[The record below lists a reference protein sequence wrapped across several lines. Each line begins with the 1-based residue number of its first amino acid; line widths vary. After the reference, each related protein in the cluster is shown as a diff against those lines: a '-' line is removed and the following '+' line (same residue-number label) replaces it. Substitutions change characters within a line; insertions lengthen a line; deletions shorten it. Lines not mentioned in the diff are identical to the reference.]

1 MIAKL
6 QRAAVAVV
14 LVVGLS
20 LEVVGQ
26 SASTGRALRSA
37 PPRAAAENQ
46 AVVREQ
52 LAAGNAIDAFPLLER
67 ILRDTDDLSGPLQTE
82 AERAIAALPL
92 ELHER
97 LEQQMAPRAQ
107 DVLTAALT
115 GGDEPQLALALRQ
128 YGWTRAGAA
137 GWLAAGLRARD
148 TARWQTAEAA
158 GRRVLAHRAATPTQR
173 ASALLLTVESL
184 LQSGKIASAT
194 RIWDD
199 SKASLGNVPVRQAG
213 RARPLEDL
221 ITEQFRPA
229 GELVSEST
237 STSEET
243 LPVLVARWQRDLR
256 PSAPV
261 SEGLALLAK
270 PFRAHGA
277 ISFPVQQPVVAG
289 NAVLLRTI
297 DQVIACDLTTGEKL
311 WRAALPEFSRL
322 QDHPALLENS
332 MYRTAILDSFWR
344 REQVD
349 SVFASLT
356 TDGERVFVVEESSDQ
371 ARQMLPQ
378 RPSPPERDDEPPPPI
393 SNHLAAYDVS
403 TGDLAWRIGGESVSP
418 SYPLGGVYFLGPPT
432 AVDEALFGVG
442 QRSGELGV
450 YAIDRR
456 RGELLWWVTLG
467 QVERPLSGDLLRRGT
482 ACPVVWE
489 QGLLICPTTAGVV
502 AAVDATTR
510 QLRWLTRYPDRQR
523 EIVLPQPGAIRPRSR
538 PESWWDAWRTA
549 SVWPVGDRILST
561 SPESNEWLL
570 INVADGSVVQ
580 RGLRNGAIA
589 VVGIVGQTLV
599 LAESSAI
606 RGVDLTSGEV
616 RWRAVTGDLAGQGVI
631 HGDVL
636 VQPLA
641 EGTLATI
648 QIEDGRVDWL
658 RGGDPLP
665 MGRLTRTSR
674 GWLLAGPGGLCALAS
689 RSEAAGVI
697 ESLPTS
703 AGGPA
708 REVRLARL
716 ELQRGRP
723 HATWERLI
731 GSMNDTRR
739 EALLTTGLAWLER
752 DASIWKT
759 VQSRLLE
766 LALSADERF
775 TVRLSLLDAAV
786 RAGEPEAALTFA
798 LDALEERPEG
808 TCRIDSSP
816 MRVVRRDRLLQ
827 GRIDQ
832 LLRAAEPSAR
842 SVLDQRLEER
852 LGEVLAKKDPF
863 GVQGWLDRL
872 GPLPWA
878 RERTLEHQEAAFL
891 GRSLLETELRLLD
904 LSGGSRSRLHVDGRV
919 RLAELLR
926 DAGFPRDGH
935 AILADLSNRQPGARS
950 ANGANVAG
958 LWRGLQDRPEW
969 TGSFQPATDVWP
981 VRKPWSEAHQ
991 RRNENVY
998 QFGAEV
1004 RAEPGSLIDRLDVS
1018 IDRQGRWVQFAGDG
1032 QSGPWR
1038 ADLPS
1043 SSSPFRYVYFRHATW
1058 GWGRLAIV
1066 RVGSELFAVTPFNA
1080 RGEPQAQV
1088 LWTIDTAATIQPM
1101 SDQVDVVPLRDRT
1114 GVRSEE
1120 LTMFDPFGR
1129 EIAAVGP
1136 VRPRYL
1142 CYREQSVLRAIE
1154 TSTGAVL
1161 WERFDLPDGTI
1172 TFGDDDAVAV
1182 WQPTSG
1188 RLELLSAIDGRTLEV
1203 RNWAVSPDDLL
1214 QIEDLRAWVV
1224 ERGPQTVVRLV
1235 DVATNKTLWRQVW
1248 FGDATPFLLD
1258 RQTIGLLDPRG
1269 VLAVF
1274 SAETG
1279 GLLGEPLT
1287 VDCPAAIDRIA
1298 VAADADRWYVTWT
1311 PRLENLWLL
1320 LKGQPRSSF
1329 RMPFVDGTLLAIDRS
1344 RVQIDW
1350 RRTLHQ
1356 EPFPIDQFRNAPV
1369 LWQIWKLP
1377 ASGSGGN
1384 QLGDGLV
1391 RLIDKRTGEI
1401 AYEARSANMQPYL
1414 NLQADPESQLLDLQL
1429 SNETVRL
1436 HYRGEP
1442 PPPEEA
1448 EKEP

>member
-6 QRAAVAVV
+6 QRAAAAIV
-14 LVVGLS
+14 LMAGLS
-20 LEVVGQ
+20 LEGLGQ
-26 SASTGRALRSA
+26 SASTGRALRST
-37 PPRAAAENQ
+37 PPRAAEANQ
-46 AVVREQ
+46 ATIREQ
-52 LAAGNAIDAFPLLER
+52 LAAGDAIDAFPLLER
-67 ILRDTDDLSGPLQTE
+67 TFRETDDLSGPLQTE
-82 AERAIAALPL
+82 AEQAIAALTP
-92 ELHER
+92 ELRER
-97 LEQQMAPRAQ
+97 LEQQVAARAREI
-107 DVLTAALT
+107 LTAALT
-115 GGDEPQLALALRQ
+115 TGDELQLGLALRQ
-128 YGWTRAGAA
+128 YGWTRSGAA

-148 TARWQTAEAA
+148 MSRWQTAEAA
-158 GRRVLAHRAATPTQR
+158 GRRVLAHRAATPAQR
-173 ASALLLTVESL
+173 ASGLLLTVESL
-184 LQSGKIASAT
+184 LQNGETAAANE
-194 RIWDD
+194 IWEL
-199 SKASLGNVPVRQAG
+199 SKASLGTVPVSQAG
-213 RARPLEDL
+213 RAKPLAAL
-221 ITEQFRPA
+221 VAEQFQAVGDRPA
-229 GELVSEST
+229 ATAGA
-237 STSEET
+237 ET

-256 PSAPV
+256 PTAPV
-261 SEGLALLAK
+261 SEGLSLLAK

-289 NAVLLRTI
+289 NTVLVRTI
-297 DQVIACDLTTGEKL
+297 DQLIACDLTTGEKR

-356 TDGERVFVVEESSDQ
+356 TEGERVFVVEESSDQ

-378 RPSPPERDDEPPPPI
+378 RPSPPERDDEAPPPI

-403 TGDLAWRIGGESVSP
+403 TGDLAWRIGGGSISP

-432 AVDEALFGVG
+432 AVDETLYGVG
-442 QRSGELGV
+442 QRASELGV
-450 YAIDRR
+450 YALDRR

-467 QVERPLSGDLLRRGT
+467 LVERPLSGDLLRRGA
-482 ACPVVWE
+482 ACPVVWDH
-489 QGLLICPTTAGVV
+489 GLLICPTTAGVV

-510 QLRWLTRYPDRQR
+510 QLRWLARYPDRQR

-549 SVWPVGDRILST
+549 SVWPVGDRVLCA

-570 INVADGSVVQ
+570 LNVTDGAVVQ
-580 RGLRNGAIA
+580 RGPRNGAIA

-606 RGVDLTSGEV
+606 RGVDLTTGEV
-616 RWRAVTGDLAGQGVI
+616 RWRAVTGDLAGLGVI
-631 HGDVL
+631 DGDVL

-648 QIEDGRVDWL
+648 RIADGRVDWL

-665 MGRLTRTSR
+665 MGRLTRTNQ

-697 ESLPTS
+697 EAQPIAT
-703 AGGPA
+703 GGPA

-716 ELQRGRP
+716 ELQQGQP
-723 HATWERLI
+723 PEAWERLI
-731 GSMNDTRR
+731 GQMNDTRR

-752 DASIWKT
+752 DATVWKAVT
-759 VQSRLLE
+759 PRLLE
-766 LALSADERF
+766 FGRSADERF
-775 TVRLSLLDAAV
+775 AVRLSLLEAAAT
-786 RAGEPEAALTFA
+786 AGEPVAALDFA
-798 LDALEERPEG
+798 LDALDERPEG
-808 TCRIDSSP
+808 IWRIESSP
-816 MRVVRRDRLLQ
+816 TRVVRRDRLLQ
-827 GRIDQ
+827 GWIDR
-832 LLRAAEPSAR
+832 LLRAAEPAAR
-842 SVLDQRLEER
+842 SVLEQRLQER

-878 RERTLEHQEAAFL
+878 RERTLEHQAAAFL

-904 LSGGSRSRLHVDGRV
+904 LSGSSRSPSSVDGRV
-919 RLAELLR
+919 KLAEFLR
-926 DAGFPRDGH
+926 EAGFPRDAH
-935 AILADLSNRQPGARS
+935 AILADMSNRQPGARS
-950 ANGANVAG
+950 ADGTSVAS
-958 LWRGLQDRPEW
+958 LWRELRERPEW
-969 TGSFQPATDVWP
+969 SAAFQPAADVWP
-981 VRKPWSEAHQ
+981 MRKPWSEAQQ

-998 QFGAEV
+998 QFGADV

-1032 QSGPWR
+1032 QSGPWK

-1043 SSSPFRYVYFRHATW
+1043 SSSPFRYVYFRHASW

-1088 LWTIDTAATIQPM
+1088 LWTVDTAATIQPM

-1154 TSTGAVL
+1154 TSTGAAL

-1172 TFGDDDAVAV
+1172 TFGDDDVVAV
-1182 WQPTSG
+1182 WQSTTG
-1188 RLELLSAIDGRTLEV
+1188 RLELLSAIDGRTLEE
-1203 RNWAVSPDDLL
+1203 RSWSATPDDIL
-1214 QIEDLRAWVV
+1214 QIEDTRAWVI
-1224 ERGPQTVVRLV
+1224 ERGPQTALRLV
-1235 DVATNKTLWRQVW
+1235 DVVTNETLWRQVW
-1248 FGDATPFLLD
+1248 FGEATPFLLD
-1258 RQTIGLLDPRG
+1258 RQTIGVLDPQG
-1269 VLAVF
+1269 VLAIF

-1279 GLLGEPLT
+1279 APLGEPLT
-1287 VDCPAAIDRIA
+1287 VDCPPSVDRIA
-1298 VAADADRWYVTWT
+1298 VAVDADRWYVTWT
-1311 PRLENLWLL
+1311 PRLDNLWLL
-1320 LKGQPRSSF
+1320 QKGQPRSSF
-1329 RMPFVDGTLLAIDRS
+1329 RMPFIDGTLLAIDRS
-1344 RVQIDW
+1344 SGQIAW
-1350 RRTLHQ
+1350 RRRLHH

-1377 ASGSGGN
+1377 ASASGGN
-1384 QLGDGLV
+1384 QLGDGQV
-1391 RLIDKRTGEI
+1391 RLIDKRTGEVS
-1401 AYEARSANMQPYL
+1401 YESRSANMQPYL
-1414 NLQADPESQLLDLQL
+1414 NLQSNPESQLLDLLL

-1442 PPPEEA
+1442 PLPDA
-1448 EKEP
+1448 DDKEP